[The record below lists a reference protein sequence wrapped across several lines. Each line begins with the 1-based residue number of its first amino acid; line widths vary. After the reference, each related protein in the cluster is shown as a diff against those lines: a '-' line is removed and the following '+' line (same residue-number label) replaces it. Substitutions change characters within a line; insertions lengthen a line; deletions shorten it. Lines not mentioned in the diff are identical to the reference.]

1 MRIKLNAPDLGEH
14 DPDKGIEHALVVPVL
29 EQYGL
34 DSYVPNGSVIDVPA
48 EVAGSEPRWRV
59 ATDEDKIGDPVT
71 GSAAL
76 VKFLPTREH
85 AGKLEVWDL
94 GTGLLAQTDLW
105 SKESAA
111 PAKTDTKN
119 EG

>member
-1 MRIKLNAPDLGEH
+1 MRIKLNDPSMGEH
-14 DPDKGIEHALVVPVL
+14 DPDKGIEHARVVPEL
-29 EQYGL
+29 EGCGL

-59 ATDEDKIGDPVT
+59 ATDEDRVGDPVT
-71 GSAAL
+71 GSAPL

-94 GTGLLAQTDLW
+94 GTGLLAQTDIW
-105 SKESAA
+105 TKEA